1 MDKAEKTDELFSL
14 VGRSTDPGAN
24 FSIRMTAKHLPAN
37 QLTPDP
43 VGSALI
49 FSNQLEIVHYATLH
63 FELLVVSAYFSEEL
77 VAVLPEQ
84 LKANLRSVVSKIK
97 ADAITDAKK
106 QYEWTFVGGNC
117 KEVQKLKTLLDES
130 LANVARLEAEKN
142 RCMIK
147 QWQKYDSCQKLE
159 EKLAAVTERFE
170 QERVQANNLEKA
182 NAELIELIDDK
193 EMKIEDLE
201 SSFDEV
207 AALAKSCDEQFGINV
222 GLRKMND
229 DSSLKIQ
236 ILENKEKLM
245 EDQIAEMMVR
255 NEKPIVELRKTFH
268 DHLTAS
274 AKKEYELREMLASTE
289 NMVAHLKAVCMRYE
303 EERKILQEG
312 KDDIA
317 IQLSR
322 ERAQAESLKNAMT
335 ELEEKFQQTNESLAK
350 YETVAGSLSDEV
362 EHLTFQYS
370 QKVEEKNLQIKT
382 LQQEHEKQNQLNE
395 NEIQALKAQLNGMR
409 QKAKMRDSR
418 SGQMCGVGL
427 AQQKSNLLDGL
438 GNGVE
443 SYENEKL
450 NDLLYTLAQ
459 EQKTMVSTWKQWKDE
474 AKKLRSDMETIS
486 KEKNCLIEENRQ
498 LVDNSQLYI
507 QKLNDMVRKLDEN
520 GLLTEQLNDEM
531 KLLLEKARREVDKMR
546 ENQHRLRR
554 LRSEDEFSDSEER
567 LSGIGELFEREM
579 EDRIDE
585 VNIANSALSSSS
597 SSSQLLQV
605 ANSAAFT
612 NVPDNSTNMRS
623 GIVVDED
630 SSPVVMLTNETKGK
644 SESDKESFGLLLNRL
659 REENFALLARNSE
672 LETLLKH
679 EEERFQLLNINLEAE
694 KAAFA
699 NKQQDCQKM
708 IITLAEQN
716 KLIEEMKWKLIC
728 VGNASTLEADLRDT
742 HKWMSEM
749 MSSVKQALGKF
760 EMANIADNLGNL
772 QKKMEAELQKV
783 VDKAVLPVKEEN
795 RTLIEARMKMVQF
808 LDKMTKLHSSVRENF
823 EKDNASVEA
832 RLHACLEE
840 KDKLQQD
847 VERCTKEK
855 EALNCRT
862 IRAEEELEVLRM
874 RFDVFGGEV
883 DSRWF
888 EAVFRNKH
896 LANANGP
903 TSRGND
909 HQEVLLSVD
918 ELQRYKTLCE
928 QLHQTII
935 QPSVTDSQRQCE
947 RSVDE
952 ELNRWRSEVDD
963 LNEKLRSMKS
973 KIENLVGSVQERD
986 VRICELQLR
995 LDACLSEKDNCMK
1008 QLEKWQAEAAALSVE
1023 NGQWKQELDNLKL
1036 CMENVSS
1043 ECLASVKTDT
1053 ETLFEKIRESLPIG
1067 EDEQRQE
1074 EKKHNKQKGK
1084 WKQPQQQQ
1092 QVVELEREEEY
1103 VVESDVENDNRDSRN
1118 DYDDDDDEMTG
1129 DIMNIDVDDD
1139 LNGGNNENDDDD
1151 DLDADID
1158 DDEDGDEDDD
1168 DEFDD
1173 EDDELDDMVRYLD
1186 DNGRKWYEQQIYMKE
1201 LHVRLA
1207 NTERALQEASQT
1219 LLAVQNGTDVLAEVE
1234 RAEVE
1239 TPELLQNLRWERQ
1252 KLEEKLAVAEEE
1264 ALRYRTKAQ
1273 LFEDSLRNVTEAL
1286 EEREQQNAL
1295 VDALRQERSEL
1306 MFRLNVL
1313 KEYEEENALLKD
1325 ELQNLQLVVAQGPD
1339 AFRSVS
1345 VDFQERLANY
1355 KRRCIANEK
1364 RLSSVEQQLAELK
1377 SRASTLL
1384 AVLDQS
1390 SPVDRRRS
1398 VDSPTQPGEDS
1409 IQNGRGSTLATPTR
1423 QPSPPAHHLNLG
1435 ESETGSAS
1443 VSSTN
1448 NNAPAT
1454 VTASSLQDVIVGSS
1468 DVRVSSSRGSLQS
1481 AETLAG
1487 LAKKKLTTGR
1497 RRHAAAME
1505 MAPTAKRVCCRESLV
1520 QDPQVVGSSS
1530 VDQHHRHS
1538 TDELVLTTFAEGE
1551 PESTELN
1558 VSYLE
1563 ETPEGDDDEALSLVW
1578 PEDVDAAFVIVDD
1591 YEPTTVDAN
1600 GRGDQPQPSGQ
1611 AVECGDE
1618 TEPVL
1623 GFDTVEEGSSS
1634 LCWSSVSAS
1643 AASTSF
1649 ALPGYNIQ
1657 SSSAAV
1663 GSGERT
1669 QLNLGRRSVWL
1680 QSCCAK
1686 HDFRM
1691 RDVLLPKFCILSPL
1705 MLKRAEEVA
1714 SKLLEIFLTF
1724 GAPSILQS
1732 DNVVMAECEGLY
1744 TVGCREGK
1752 LASKFTAA
1760 DLQVISENLLSIDE
1774 APDAEIPL
1782 RTAVTKATGGQGYV
1796 KHVPI
1801 RLLILSMQLQQ
1812 KKSTVQ
1818 FSLSPRQCPRR
1829 HLLFIGFIE
1838 QVLNIL
1844 NLAVVPLGKEH
1855 QIGIF
1860 QLIWHFWDHA
1870 DEQLTS
1876 RYFSLFRSLLKIHGR
1891 NCFLNFSNE
1900 DPVTSAQPVD
1910 PVDSCPQK
1918 DCLFLKMIF
1927 DMFLSAVGTV
1937 PYVYKYLTS
1946 LLRFSGIGMDRERLD
1961 LLWNKIM
1968 DDMSKN
1974 NTYAVHFYVALAEA
1988 DVRVSKNWCHFWI
2001 GKLLH
2006 HVNKNYDD
2014 AASWHRIFT
2023 KVLPKL
2029 FKLRDYPN
2037 CCEAVK
2043 HQIANHFA
2051 IEHLADHC
2059 AILNL
2064 CLVKHEL
2071 SFRLSGMYSE
2081 YFPYHLLNRTLLC
2094 GNTMIVGEAFGILI
2108 DNIEFGSVWIHLLP
2122 TAMESAGFFALYASK
2137 SDRQSMLARLK
2148 NLLIRIRSMVNEVHR
2163 EDSEE
2168 EHCRDLEI
2176 LSNTVKDL
2184 FDLSIYV
2191 LTHCIQYSSRH
2202 FALEMLKIL
2211 VDLSFFQ
2218 LPPAAGDDDS
2228 VWKRFQL
2235 EWDGEPSVVLFDCLV
2250 DRFEENRNL
2259 ALELFRIVPYEIRV
2273 QFKLRDNVQWMDFL
2287 SSNKIL
2293 HGDVAMTLLEFS
2305 FFQNSVS
2312 ALEDKDRIY
2321 EQFLILA
2328 QRLVVFSANMCEF
2341 SNLMNNSNN
2350 YSIFGIF
2357 GCFNVMFKKFHLRDL
2372 TQFNGGSR
2380 TILVEV
2386 CKVGVHIAQL
2396 LLPVVSN
2403 KNRLGEDFNA
2413 LSSSSCNDSMQEER
2427 VSVWRYF
2434 KQLSE
2439 FLALISEMLLDG
2451 GDFSPEVEDD
2461 SSLIRII
2468 CFYFRT
2474 LVFSCLHCGVLETSS
2489 DPFRRFCHA
2498 LRRSECYSTYPL
2510 HWIDEIMVEFQ
2521 NDQLSSNISRK
2532 SAGLPYLISGCLS
2545 SLASDSVEE
2554 GITVLDFVMNLLHEK
2569 CIDSDSLT
2577 TTKIHCCNVMR
2588 LLIREAQ
2595 FREACRSHLRIGM
2608 ITAFYAMRDQ
2618 DWSVRNSANYL
2629 FSVLLTRI
2637 FGPPK
2642 QRSLTTSDNY
2652 DSDATVTSKQSDFHF
2667 FSTFYGLDDIMLEL
2681 LEQCL
2686 LGSWNQSSI
2695 SSAFSVLTVLTH
2707 LYPFRSHYYRSDSSN
2722 SSSCSCDARLNYL
2735 LKFWSPVFRILLT
2748 CPVMHLR
2755 QLAASALVSTLP
2767 HDNLLALIETSR
2779 QFITSIRTS
2788 SQNAINGFLQL
2799 VYVAYNKYSND
2810 ETLSKVIS
2818 CTFRENK
2825 EFLDLDLV
2833 RKNCYENISILL
2845 TLLCDGSM
2853 PIESSLRNIFFGL
2866 RDLVA
2871 QSPKGCSLRRT
2882 FVRWAVTERSNM
2894 EIAWPIITEDENFRI
2909 ELWTVVEKCPD
2920 LEVIFDLKMMNMM
2933 INDLM
2938 NTTSEALIHKTV
2950 SVLYKRYVSLHEV
2963 KHVTKELFWI
2973 SFSRRYDAMR
2983 SLRSRSCLFLF
2994 ACIYLPCTTQSRWA
3008 NNIMGKLIEHLLKE
3022 CCEGDEVVVDE
3033 FLFDALTFL
3042 PALHLKSIGEVSAAE
3057 YIIDLIGKLDKPLLQ
3072 RLVRTILS
3080 SFCRIIRDRV
3090 ESDIAMHSSFYKDDL
3105 NKLFEPVWALNS
3117 VMRSCNTDQN
3127 SILSPPSEDEREP
3140 SAVGYEYANIL
3151 KACSQLMESRGRRLA
3166 LNDQFIS
3173 IIMKSLK
3180 RVSLPQEVLD
3190 TELTM
3195 LMMTI

>member
-1 MDKAEKTDELFSL
+1 MEGE
-14 VGRSTDPGAN
+14 
-24 FSIRMTAKHLPAN
+24 
-37 QLTPDP
+37 
-43 VGSALI
+43 
-49 FSNQLEIVHYATLH
+49 
-63 FELLVVSAYFSEEL
+63 VSAYFSEEL

-106 QYEWTFVGGNC
+106 QYGLKFSNSQLLLLFFIAISTEWAFVGGNC

-147 QWQKYDSCQKLE
+147 QWQKFDSCQKLE

-193 EMKIEDLE
+193 EMKIEELE
-201 SSFDEV
+201 NEV

-236 ILENKEKLM
+236 ILENKEKLV

-289 NMVAHLKAVCMRYE
+289 NMVAHLKALCMRYE

-370 QKVEEKNLQIKT
+370 QKVEETNSQIKT

-395 NEIQALKAQLNGMR
+395 NEIQALKAELNGMR

-427 AQQKSNLLDGL
+427 VQQKSKLLDGL

-459 EQKTMVSTWKQWKDE
+459 EQTTMVSTWKQWKDE

-498 LVDNSQLYI
+498 LVENNQLYI

-554 LRSEDEFSDSEER
+554 LHNEDEFSDSEER

-585 VNIANSALSSSS
+585 VKIANSAPSASSS

-630 SSPVVMLTNETKGK
+630 SSPVVMLTNETKGQ
-644 SESDKESFGLLLNRL
+644 SESGKESFGLLLNRL

-716 KLIEEMKWKLIC
+716 KLIEEMKWKLNC
-728 VGNASTLEADLRDT
+728 VGNTSALEADLRDT

-760 EMANIADNLGNL
+760 EMTNIADNLGNL
-772 QKKMEAELQKV
+772 QKKMEVELQKV

-808 LDKMTKLHSSVRENF
+808 LDKMTKLHSSVRESF
-823 EKDNASVEA
+823 EKDCASVEA
-832 RLHACLEE
+832 RLHACLAE

-855 EALNCRT
+855 ETLNCRT

-874 RFDVFGGEV
+874 RFDVFGGGV

-947 RSVDE
+947 RSIDE

-1008 QLEKWQAEAAALSVE
+1008 QLEKWQAEATALSVE

-1067 EDEQRQE
+1067 EEEQRQE

-1084 WKQPQQQQ
+1084 WKQQRQ
-1092 QVVELEREEEY
+1092 QVVELEREEEEY
-1103 VVESDVENDNRDSRN
+1103 VVDSDVENDNRDSRN

-1129 DIMNIDVDDD
+1129 DIMNIDVNDD
-1139 LNGGNNENDDDD
+1139 LNGDNNENDDDDDD

-1158 DDEDGDEDDD
+1158 VDEDGDEDDD
-1168 DEFDD
+1168 DDDDGFDD
-1173 EDDELDDMVRYLD
+1173 EDDELDDMVRYMD

-1286 EEREQQNAL
+1286 EEREQQSAL

-1325 ELQNLQLVVAQGPD
+1325 ELHNLQLVVAQGPD

-1390 SPVDRRRS
+1390 SPVDQRRS

-1454 VTASSLQDVIVGSS
+1454 PTASSLQDVIVGSS

-1530 VDQHHRHS
+1530 VDQQHHRHS
-1538 TDELVLTTFAEGE
+1538 TGELVLTTFAEGE

-1563 ETPEGDDDEALSLVW
+1563 ETAEGDDDEALSLVW
-1578 PEDVDAAFVIVDD
+1578 PEDVDAAFDD

-1618 TEPVL
+1618 TEPML

-1657 SSSAAV
+1657 SSSAAM
-1663 GSGERT
+1663 GSGERSSSR
-1669 QLNLGRRSVWL
+1669 NRRNWAL
-1680 QSCCAK
+1680 EAAK
-1686 HDFRM
+1686 R
-1691 RDVLLPKFCILSPL
+1691 
-1705 MLKRAEEVA
+1705 LKKR
-1714 SKLLEIFLTF
+1714 
-1724 GAPSILQS
+1724 SI
-1732 DNVVMAECEGLY
+1732 
-1744 TVGCREGK
+1744 
-1752 LASKFTAA
+1752 
-1760 DLQVISENLLSIDE
+1760 
-1774 APDAEIPL
+1774 
-1782 RTAVTKATGGQGYV
+1782 
-1796 KHVPI
+1796 
-1801 RLLILSMQLQQ
+1801 
-1812 KKSTVQ
+1812 
-1818 FSLSPRQCPRR
+1818 
-1829 HLLFIGFIE
+1829 
-1838 QVLNIL
+1838 
-1844 NLAVVPLGKEH
+1844 
-1855 QIGIF
+1855 
-1860 QLIWHFWDHA
+1860 
-1870 DEQLTS
+1870 
-1876 RYFSLFRSLLKIHGR
+1876 
-1891 NCFLNFSNE
+1891 
-1900 DPVTSAQPVD
+1900 
-1910 PVDSCPQK
+1910 
-1918 DCLFLKMIF
+1918 MIF
-1927 DMFLSAVGTV
+1927 
-1937 PYVYKYLTS
+1937 
-1946 LLRFSGIGMDRERLD
+1946 
-1961 LLWNKIM
+1961 
-1968 DDMSKN
+1968 
-1974 NTYAVHFYVALAEA
+1974 
-1988 DVRVSKNWCHFWI
+1988 
-2001 GKLLH
+2001 
-2006 HVNKNYDD
+2006 
-2014 AASWHRIFT
+2014 
-2023 KVLPKL
+2023 
-2029 FKLRDYPN
+2029 
-2037 CCEAVK
+2037 
-2043 HQIANHFA
+2043 
-2051 IEHLADHC
+2051 
-2059 AILNL
+2059 
-2064 CLVKHEL
+2064 
-2071 SFRLSGMYSE
+2071 
-2081 YFPYHLLNRTLLC
+2081 
-2094 GNTMIVGEAFGILI
+2094 
-2108 DNIEFGSVWIHLLP
+2108 
-2122 TAMESAGFFALYASK
+2122 
-2137 SDRQSMLARLK
+2137 
-2148 NLLIRIRSMVNEVHR
+2148 
-2163 EDSEE
+2163 
-2168 EHCRDLEI
+2168 
-2176 LSNTVKDL
+2176 
-2184 FDLSIYV
+2184 
-2191 LTHCIQYSSRH
+2191 
-2202 FALEMLKIL
+2202 
-2211 VDLSFFQ
+2211 
-2218 LPPAAGDDDS
+2218 
-2228 VWKRFQL
+2228 
-2235 EWDGEPSVVLFDCLV
+2235 
-2250 DRFEENRNL
+2250 
-2259 ALELFRIVPYEIRV
+2259 
-2273 QFKLRDNVQWMDFL
+2273 
-2287 SSNKIL
+2287 
-2293 HGDVAMTLLEFS
+2293 
-2305 FFQNSVS
+2305 
-2312 ALEDKDRIY
+2312 
-2321 EQFLILA
+2321 
-2328 QRLVVFSANMCEF
+2328 
-2341 SNLMNNSNN
+2341 
-2350 YSIFGIF
+2350 
-2357 GCFNVMFKKFHLRDL
+2357 
-2372 TQFNGGSR
+2372 
-2380 TILVEV
+2380 
-2386 CKVGVHIAQL
+2386 
-2396 LLPVVSN
+2396 
-2403 KNRLGEDFNA
+2403 
-2413 LSSSSCNDSMQEER
+2413 
-2427 VSVWRYF
+2427 
-2434 KQLSE
+2434 
-2439 FLALISEMLLDG
+2439 
-2451 GDFSPEVEDD
+2451 
-2461 SSLIRII
+2461 
-2468 CFYFRT
+2468 
-2474 LVFSCLHCGVLETSS
+2474 
-2489 DPFRRFCHA
+2489 
-2498 LRRSECYSTYPL
+2498 
-2510 HWIDEIMVEFQ
+2510 
-2521 NDQLSSNISRK
+2521 
-2532 SAGLPYLISGCLS
+2532 
-2545 SLASDSVEE
+2545 
-2554 GITVLDFVMNLLHEK
+2554 
-2569 CIDSDSLT
+2569 
-2577 TTKIHCCNVMR
+2577 MR
-2588 LLIREAQ
+2588 
-2595 FREACRSHLRIGM
+2595 
-2608 ITAFYAMRDQ
+2608 
-2618 DWSVRNSANYL
+2618 
-2629 FSVLLTRI
+2629 
-2637 FGPPK
+2637 
-2642 QRSLTTSDNY
+2642 
-2652 DSDATVTSKQSDFHF
+2652 
-2667 FSTFYGLDDIMLEL
+2667 
-2681 LEQCL
+2681 
-2686 LGSWNQSSI
+2686 
-2695 SSAFSVLTVLTH
+2695 
-2707 LYPFRSHYYRSDSSN
+2707 
-2722 SSSCSCDARLNYL
+2722 
-2735 LKFWSPVFRILLT
+2735 
-2748 CPVMHLR
+2748 
-2755 QLAASALVSTLP
+2755 
-2767 HDNLLALIETSR
+2767 
-2779 QFITSIRTS
+2779 
-2788 SQNAINGFLQL
+2788 
-2799 VYVAYNKYSND
+2799 
-2810 ETLSKVIS
+2810 
-2818 CTFRENK
+2818 
-2825 EFLDLDLV
+2825 
-2833 RKNCYENISILL
+2833 
-2845 TLLCDGSM
+2845 
-2853 PIESSLRNIFFGL
+2853 
-2866 RDLVA
+2866 
-2871 QSPKGCSLRRT
+2871 
-2882 FVRWAVTERSNM
+2882 
-2894 EIAWPIITEDENFRI
+2894 
-2909 ELWTVVEKCPD
+2909 
-2920 LEVIFDLKMMNMM
+2920 
-2933 INDLM
+2933 
-2938 NTTSEALIHKTV
+2938 
-2950 SVLYKRYVSLHEV
+2950 
-2963 KHVTKELFWI
+2963 
-2973 SFSRRYDAMR
+2973 
-2983 SLRSRSCLFLF
+2983 
-2994 ACIYLPCTTQSRWA
+2994 
-3008 NNIMGKLIEHLLKE
+3008 
-3022 CCEGDEVVVDE
+3022 
-3033 FLFDALTFL
+3033 
-3042 PALHLKSIGEVSAAE
+3042 
-3057 YIIDLIGKLDKPLLQ
+3057 
-3072 RLVRTILS
+3072 
-3080 SFCRIIRDRV
+3080 
-3090 ESDIAMHSSFYKDDL
+3090 
-3105 NKLFEPVWALNS
+3105 
-3117 VMRSCNTDQN
+3117 
-3127 SILSPPSEDEREP
+3127 
-3140 SAVGYEYANIL
+3140 
-3151 KACSQLMESRGRRLA
+3151 
-3166 LNDQFIS
+3166 
-3173 IIMKSLK
+3173 
-3180 RVSLPQEVLD
+3180 
-3190 TELTM
+3190 
-3195 LMMTI
+3195 

>member
-1 MDKAEKTDELFSL
+1 MEGE
-14 VGRSTDPGAN
+14 
-24 FSIRMTAKHLPAN
+24 
-37 QLTPDP
+37 
-43 VGSALI
+43 
-49 FSNQLEIVHYATLH
+49 
-63 FELLVVSAYFSEEL
+63 VSAYFSEEL

-84 LKANLRSVVSKIK
+84 LKANLRSVVLKIK

-142 RCMIK
+142 RLIK

-201 SSFDEV
+201 NEV
-207 AALAKSCDEQFGINV
+207 AALAKSCDEQCGINV

-322 ERAQAESLKNAMT
+322 VCFDILF
-335 ELEEKFQQTNESLAK
+335 KFCTMFPL
-350 YETVAGSLSDEV
+350 TGGSLSDEV

-370 QKVEEKNLQIKT
+370 QKVEEKNSQIKT

-409 QKAKMRDSR
+409 QKAKMRDCR
-418 SGQMCGVGL
+418 SGQMCSVGL

-459 EQKTMVSTWKQWKDE
+459 EQKTMVSTWKQWKNE

-486 KEKNCLIEENRQ
+486 KEKNRLIEENRQ
-498 LVDNSQLYI
+498 LVDNNQLYI

-531 KLLLEKARREVDKMR
+531 KLLLEKARREVDKTR
-546 ENQHRLRR
+546 EKQHRLRR
-554 LRSEDEFSDSEER
+554 LRSEDEFSDSEEH

-585 VNIANSALSSSS
+585 VNIANSAPSSSS
-597 SSSQLLQV
+597 SSFPQLLQV

-716 KLIEEMKWKLIC
+716 KLIEEMKWKLNC
-728 VGNASTLEADLRDT
+728 VGNVSTLEADLRDT

-760 EMANIADNLGNL
+760 EMAKIADNLGNL

-823 EKDNASVEA
+823 EKDIASVEA

-896 LANANGP
+896 FANANGP

-935 QPSVTDSQRQCE
+935 QPSVADSQRQCE

-1036 CMENVSS
+1036 CVENVSS

-1092 QVVELEREEEY
+1092 QQQVVELEREEEY
-1103 VVESDVENDNRDSRN
+1103 VVDSDVENDNRHSRN

-1158 DDEDGDEDDD
+1158 DDEDRDEDDD

-1390 SPVDRRRS
+1390 NPVDQRRS
-1398 VDSPTQPGEDS
+1398 VVSPTQPGEDS
-1409 IQNGRGSTLATPTR
+1409 IQNGRGSALATPTR

-1530 VDQHHRHS
+1530 VDQQHHRHS

-1578 PEDVDAAFVIVDD
+1578 PEDVDAAFDD

-1663 GSGERT
+1663 GSGERKGNSFSIAEIRA

-1691 RDVLLPKFCILSPL
+1691 RDVLLPKRARKLPKSPVVKPLVSTNLMSRAQVDLINFQTISDGDFKYIMTYLNHFAKFCILSPL
-1705 MLKRAEEVA
+1705 KSKRAEEVA

-1732 DNVVMAECEGLY
+1732 DNGREFSYVIIAELKTCWPELKLVTGRPRHPQSQGAVERLNGVVQD
-1744 TVGCREGK
+1744 K
-1752 LASKFTAA
+1752 LAIWMRENGCKRWSMGLKFV
-1760 DLQVISENLLSIDE
+1760 QWQINVSIHE
-1774 APDAEIPL
+1774 TTGQSPFK
-1782 RTAVTKATGGQGYV
+1782 VTFGEE
-1796 KHVPI
+1796 
-1801 RLLILSMQLQQ
+1801 
-1812 KKSTVQ
+1812 
-1818 FSLSPRQCPRR
+1818 PR
-1829 HLLFIGFIE
+1829 IGLE
-1838 QVLNIL
+1838 
-1844 NLAVVPLGKEH
+1844 
-1855 QIGIF
+1855 
-1860 QLIWHFWDHA
+1860 
-1870 DEQLTS
+1870 S
-1876 RYFSLFRSLLKIHGR
+1876 Y
-1891 NCFLNFSNE
+1891 
-1900 DPVTSAQPVD
+1900 
-1910 PVDSCPQK
+1910 
-1918 DCLFLKMIF
+1918 
-1927 DMFLSAVGTV
+1927 
-1937 PYVYKYLTS
+1937 
-1946 LLRFSGIGMDRERLD
+1946 
-1961 LLWNKIM
+1961 
-1968 DDMSKN
+1968 
-1974 NTYAVHFYVALAEA
+1974 
-1988 DVRVSKNWCHFWI
+1988 
-2001 GKLLH
+2001 
-2006 HVNKNYDD
+2006 
-2014 AASWHRIFT
+2014 
-2023 KVLPKL
+2023 VLPKS
-2029 FKLRDYPN
+2029 
-2037 CCEAVK
+2037 
-2043 HQIANHFA
+2043 
-2051 IEHLADHC
+2051 
-2059 AILNL
+2059 
-2064 CLVKHEL
+2064 LVDVAK
-2071 SFRLSGMYSE
+2071 
-2081 YFPYHLLNRTLLC
+2081 T
-2094 GNTMIVGEAFGILI
+2094 
-2108 DNIEFGSVWIHLLP
+2108 
-2122 TAMESAGFFALYASK
+2122 
-2137 SDRQSMLARLK
+2137 
-2148 NLLIRIRSMVNEVHR
+2148 
-2163 EDSEE
+2163 EE
-2168 EHCRDLEI
+2168 EI
-2176 LSNTVKDL
+2176 
-2184 FDLSIYV
+2184 
-2191 LTHCIQYSSRH
+2191 
-2202 FALEMLKIL
+2202 
-2211 VDLSFFQ
+2211 
-2218 LPPAAGDDDS
+2218 
-2228 VWKRFQL
+2228 
-2235 EWDGEPSVVLFDCLV
+2235 
-2250 DRFEENRNL
+2250 
-2259 ALELFRIVPYEIRV
+2259 
-2273 QFKLRDNVQWMDFL
+2273 
-2287 SSNKIL
+2287 
-2293 HGDVAMTLLEFS
+2293 
-2305 FFQNSVS
+2305 
-2312 ALEDKDRIY
+2312 
-2321 EQFLILA
+2321 
-2328 QRLVVFSANMCEF
+2328 
-2341 SNLMNNSNN
+2341 
-2350 YSIFGIF
+2350 
-2357 GCFNVMFKKFHLRDL
+2357 
-2372 TQFNGGSR
+2372 
-2380 TILVEV
+2380 
-2386 CKVGVHIAQL
+2386 
-2396 LLPVVSN
+2396 
-2403 KNRLGEDFNA
+2403 
-2413 LSSSSCNDSMQEER
+2413 
-2427 VSVWRYF
+2427 
-2434 KQLSE
+2434 
-2439 FLALISEMLLDG
+2439 
-2451 GDFSPEVEDD
+2451 
-2461 SSLIRII
+2461 
-2468 CFYFRT
+2468 
-2474 LVFSCLHCGVLETSS
+2474 
-2489 DPFRRFCHA
+2489 
-2498 LRRSECYSTYPL
+2498 
-2510 HWIDEIMVEFQ
+2510 
-2521 NDQLSSNISRK
+2521 
-2532 SAGLPYLISGCLS
+2532 
-2545 SLASDSVEE
+2545 
-2554 GITVLDFVMNLLHEK
+2554 
-2569 CIDSDSLT
+2569 
-2577 TTKIHCCNVMR
+2577 
-2588 LLIREAQ
+2588 
-2595 FREACRSHLRIGM
+2595 
-2608 ITAFYAMRDQ
+2608 
-2618 DWSVRNSANYL
+2618 
-2629 FSVLLTRI
+2629 
-2637 FGPPK
+2637 
-2642 QRSLTTSDNY
+2642 
-2652 DSDATVTSKQSDFHF
+2652 
-2667 FSTFYGLDDIMLEL
+2667 
-2681 LEQCL
+2681 
-2686 LGSWNQSSI
+2686 
-2695 SSAFSVLTVLTH
+2695 
-2707 LYPFRSHYYRSDSSN
+2707 
-2722 SSSCSCDARLNYL
+2722 
-2735 LKFWSPVFRILLT
+2735 
-2748 CPVMHLR
+2748 
-2755 QLAASALVSTLP
+2755 
-2767 HDNLLALIETSR
+2767 
-2779 QFITSIRTS
+2779 
-2788 SQNAINGFLQL
+2788 
-2799 VYVAYNKYSND
+2799 
-2810 ETLSKVIS
+2810 
-2818 CTFRENK
+2818 
-2825 EFLDLDLV
+2825 
-2833 RKNCYENISILL
+2833 
-2845 TLLCDGSM
+2845 
-2853 PIESSLRNIFFGL
+2853 
-2866 RDLVA
+2866 
-2871 QSPKGCSLRRT
+2871 
-2882 FVRWAVTERSNM
+2882 
-2894 EIAWPIITEDENFRI
+2894 
-2909 ELWTVVEKCPD
+2909 
-2920 LEVIFDLKMMNMM
+2920 
-2933 INDLM
+2933 
-2938 NTTSEALIHKTV
+2938 
-2950 SVLYKRYVSLHEV
+2950 
-2963 KHVTKELFWI
+2963 
-2973 SFSRRYDAMR
+2973 
-2983 SLRSRSCLFLF
+2983 
-2994 ACIYLPCTTQSRWA
+2994 
-3008 NNIMGKLIEHLLKE
+3008 
-3022 CCEGDEVVVDE
+3022 
-3033 FLFDALTFL
+3033 
-3042 PALHLKSIGEVSAAE
+3042 
-3057 YIIDLIGKLDKPLLQ
+3057 
-3072 RLVRTILS
+3072 
-3080 SFCRIIRDRV
+3080 
-3090 ESDIAMHSSFYKDDL
+3090 
-3105 NKLFEPVWALNS
+3105 
-3117 VMRSCNTDQN
+3117 
-3127 SILSPPSEDEREP
+3127 
-3140 SAVGYEYANIL
+3140 
-3151 KACSQLMESRGRRLA
+3151 
-3166 LNDQFIS
+3166 
-3173 IIMKSLK
+3173 
-3180 RVSLPQEVLD
+3180 
-3190 TELTM
+3190 
-3195 LMMTI
+3195 

>member
-1 MDKAEKTDELFSL
+1 LNHEAFNVPMEQTTVIIA
-14 VGRSTDPGAN
+14 
-24 FSIRMTAKHLPAN
+24 
-37 QLTPDP
+37 
-43 VGSALI
+43 GSAQRKKVLNVEA
-49 FSNQLEIVHYATLH
+49 FSMEG
-63 FELLVVSAYFSEEL
+63 EVSAYFSEEL

-117 KEVQKLKTLLDES
+117 KEVQKLKTLLDE
-130 LANVARLEAEKN
+130 
-142 RCMIK
+142 MIK

-201 SSFDEV
+201 NEV

-236 ILENKEKLM
+236 ILE
-245 EDQIAEMMVR
+245 
-255 NEKPIVELRKTFH
+255 
-268 DHLTAS
+268 

-322 ERAQAESLKNAMT
+322 VCFDILF
-335 ELEEKFQQTNESLAK
+335 KFCTMFPL
-350 YETVAGSLSDEV
+350 TVE
-362 EHLTFQYS
+362 
-370 QKVEEKNLQIKT
+370 VEEKNSQIKT

-409 QKAKMRDSR
+409 QKAKIRDSR
-418 SGQMCGVGL
+418 GGQMCGVGL

-498 LVDNSQLYI
+498 LVDNNQLYI

-585 VNIANSALSSSS
+585 VNIANSAFSSSS

-716 KLIEEMKWKLIC
+716 KLIEEMKWKLNC

-1530 VDQHHRHS
+1530 VDQQHHRHS

-1578 PEDVDAAFVIVDD
+1578 PEDVDAAFDD
-1591 YEPTTVDAN
+1591 YEPTAVDAN

-1663 GSGERT
+1663 GSGERIGIVSKFQLNANKQHLLLLLLCAHRT
-1669 QLNLGRRSVWL
+1669 QGNSFSIAEIRAQLNLGRRSVWL

-1691 RDVLLPKFCILSPL
+1691 RDVLLPVLMEITNNPL
-1705 MLKRAEEVA
+1705 MLKQAEEVA
-1714 SKLLEIFLTF
+1714 SKLLKIFLTF

-1732 DNVVMAECEGLY
+1732 DNGQEFSCVIIAELKTCWP
-1744 TVGCREGK
+1744 
-1752 LASKFTAA
+1752 
-1760 DLQVISENLLSIDE
+1760 DE
-1774 APDAEIPL
+1774 
-1782 RTAVTKATGGQGYV
+1782 K
-1796 KHVPI
+1796 
-1801 RLLILSMQLQQ
+1801 
-1812 KKSTVQ
+1812 
-1818 FSLSPRQCPRR
+1818 CPRR

-1988 DVRVSKNWCHFWI
+1988 DVRMSKNWCHFWI

-2184 FDLSIYV
+2184 FDLSIYI

-2259 ALELFRIVPYEIRV
+2259 TLELFRTVPYEIRV

-2372 TQFNGGSR
+2372 THFNGGSR

-2403 KNRLGEDFNA
+2403 KSRLGEDFNA

-2871 QSPKGCSLRRT
+2871 QSPTGCSLRRT

-3033 FLFDALTFL
+3033 FLFDALTVFFQRRDQMKLKCAKPWLILLYILLLSTDSDSRHRAAELCHILQDEGRACSEFL

-3190 TELTM
+3190 TELTSI
-3195 LMMTI
+3195 LHAHDDDLRIQFIDCCIHFN

>member
-1 MDKAEKTDELFSL
+1 MEGE
-14 VGRSTDPGAN
+14 
-24 FSIRMTAKHLPAN
+24 
-37 QLTPDP
+37 
-43 VGSALI
+43 
-49 FSNQLEIVHYATLH
+49 
-63 FELLVVSAYFSEEL
+63 VSAYFSEEL

-106 QYEWTFVGGNC
+106 QHEWTFVGGNC

-201 SSFDEV
+201 NEV

-370 QKVEEKNLQIKT
+370 QKVEEKNSQIKT

-498 LVDNSQLYI
+498 LVENNLLYI

-579 EDRIDE
+579 EDGIDE
-585 VNIANSALSSSS
+585 VNIANSAPSFS

-716 KLIEEMKWKLIC
+716 KLIEEMKWKLNC
-728 VGNASTLEADLRDT
+728 VGNASALEADLRDT

-847 VERCTKEK
+847 VERCRKEK

-973 KIENLVGSVQERD
+973 KIENLVESVQERD

-1008 QLEKWQAEAAALSVE
+1008 QLEKWQTEAAALSVE

-1053 ETLFEKIRESLPIG
+1053 ETLFVKIRESLPIG

-1103 VVESDVENDNRDSRN
+1103 VVDSDVENDNRDSRN

-1168 DEFDD
+1168 DDEDEF
-1173 EDDELDDMVRYLD
+1173 DDELDDMVRYLD

-1390 SPVDRRRS
+1390 SPVDQRRS

-1409 IQNGRGSTLATPTR
+1409 IQNGRGSTLPTPTR

-1454 VTASSLQDVIVGSS
+1454 ATASSLQDVIVGSS

-1530 VDQHHRHS
+1530 VDQQHHRHS
-1538 TDELVLTTFAEGE
+1538 TGELVLTTFAEGE

-1563 ETPEGDDDEALSLVW
+1563 ETPEGDDDDEALSLVW
-1578 PEDVDAAFVIVDD
+1578 PEDVDAAFDD

-1623 GFDTVEEGSSS
+1623 GFDTVEESSSS

-1663 GSGERT
+1663 GSGERSVFCLRVKMVIHCPEGNSFSIAEIRA

-1680 QSCCAK
+1680 QSCCAN

-1691 RDVLLPKFCILSPL
+1691 RDVLLPFCILSPL
-1705 MLKRAEEVA
+1705 KSKRAEEVA

-1732 DNVVMAECEGLY
+1732 DNG
-1744 TVGCREGK
+1744 REFLHCICITEK
-1752 LASKFTAA
+1752 
-1760 DLQVISENLLSIDE
+1760 
-1774 APDAEIPL
+1774 
-1782 RTAVTKATGGQGYV
+1782 
-1796 KHVPI
+1796 
-1801 RLLILSMQLQQ
+1801 
-1812 KKSTVQ
+1812 
-1818 FSLSPRQCPRR
+1818 CPRR

-1838 QVLNIL
+1838 QLLNIL

-1900 DPVTSAQPVD
+1900 DPVTSAQLVD
-1910 PVDSCPQK
+1910 PMDSCPQK

-1946 LLRFSGIGMDRERLD
+1946 LLRFSGIGMDRKRLD

-2029 FKLRDYPN
+2029 FKLRDYSN

-2051 IEHLADHC
+2051 VEHLADHC

-2148 NLLIRIRSMVNEVHR
+2148 NLLIRIRSMVNEVRR

-2259 ALELFRIVPYEIRV
+2259 ALELFRTVPYEIRV

-2328 QRLVVFSANMCEF
+2328 RS
-2341 SNLMNNSNN
+2341 
-2350 YSIFGIF
+2350 
-2357 GCFNVMFKKFHLRDL
+2357 DL

-2386 CKVGVHIAQL
+2386 CKGGVHIAQL

-2403 KNRLGEDFNA
+2403 KSRLGEDFNA

-2439 FLALISEMLLDG
+2439 FLALISEMLLED

-2510 HWIDEIMVEFQ
+2510 HWIDEIMAEFQ

-2818 CTFRENK
+2818 CAFRENK

-2871 QSPKGCSLRRT
+2871 QSPTGCSLRRT
-2882 FVRWAVTERSNM
+2882 FVRWAVTERNNM

-2920 LEVIFDLKMMNMM
+2920 LEVIFDLKKMNMM

-2950 SVLYKRYVSLHEV
+2950 SVLYKRYVLLHEV
-2963 KHVTKELFWI
+2963 KRVTKELFWI

-3033 FLFDALTFL
+3033 FLFDALTVFFQRRDQMKLKCAKPWLILLYILLLSTDSDSRHRAAELCHILQDEGRACSEFL

-3057 YIIDLIGKLDKPLLQ
+3057 YIIDLIEKLDKPLLQ

-3117 VMRSCNTDQN
+3117 VMRSYNTDVNCNEYPVLPLYHCVLFQQN
-3127 SILSPPSEDEREP
+3127 SILWPPSEDEREP

-3180 RVSLPQEVLD
+3180 RVSLPWEVLD
-3190 TELTM
+3190 TELTIQNTN
-3195 LMMTI
+3195 TIDTVALGKSRPKWQAQSVIHFCFLCFSYFFYFKYLHSGLLQKNHNKMEGTVYVVFYRKSILLHQY

>member
-1 MDKAEKTDELFSL
+1 MEGE
-14 VGRSTDPGAN
+14 
-24 FSIRMTAKHLPAN
+24 
-37 QLTPDP
+37 
-43 VGSALI
+43 
-49 FSNQLEIVHYATLH
+49 
-63 FELLVVSAYFSEEL
+63 VSAYFSEEL

-106 QYEWTFVGGNC
+106 QHEWTFVGGNC

-201 SSFDEV
+201 NEV

-370 QKVEEKNLQIKT
+370 QKVEEKNSQIKT

-498 LVDNSQLYI
+498 LVENNLLYI

-579 EDRIDE
+579 EDGIDE
-585 VNIANSALSSSS
+585 VNIANSAPSFS

-716 KLIEEMKWKLIC
+716 KLIEEMKWKLNC
-728 VGNASTLEADLRDT
+728 VGNASALEADLRDT

-847 VERCTKEK
+847 VERCRKEK

-973 KIENLVGSVQERD
+973 KIENLVESVQERD

-1008 QLEKWQAEAAALSVE
+1008 QLEKWQTEAAALSVE

-1053 ETLFEKIRESLPIG
+1053 ETLFVKIRESLPIG

-1103 VVESDVENDNRDSRN
+1103 VVDSDVENDNRDSRN

-1168 DEFDD
+1168 DDEDEF
-1173 EDDELDDMVRYLD
+1173 DDELDDMVRYLD

-1390 SPVDRRRS
+1390 SPVDQRRS

-1409 IQNGRGSTLATPTR
+1409 IQNGRGSTLPTPTR

-1454 VTASSLQDVIVGSS
+1454 ATASSLQDVIVGSS

-1530 VDQHHRHS
+1530 VDQQHHRHS
-1538 TDELVLTTFAEGE
+1538 TGELVLTTFAEGE

-1563 ETPEGDDDEALSLVW
+1563 ETPEGDDDDEALSLVW
-1578 PEDVDAAFVIVDD
+1578 PEDVDAAFDD

-1623 GFDTVEEGSSS
+1623 GFDTVEESSSS

-1663 GSGERT
+1663 GSGERSVFCLRVKMVIHCPEGNSFSIAEIRA

-1680 QSCCAK
+1680 QSCCAN

-1691 RDVLLPKFCILSPL
+1691 RDVLLPFCILSPL
-1705 MLKRAEEVA
+1705 KSKRAEEVA

-1732 DNVVMAECEGLY
+1732 DNG
-1744 TVGCREGK
+1744 REFLHCICITEK
-1752 LASKFTAA
+1752 
-1760 DLQVISENLLSIDE
+1760 
-1774 APDAEIPL
+1774 
-1782 RTAVTKATGGQGYV
+1782 
-1796 KHVPI
+1796 
-1801 RLLILSMQLQQ
+1801 
-1812 KKSTVQ
+1812 
-1818 FSLSPRQCPRR
+1818 CPRR

-1838 QVLNIL
+1838 QLLNIL

-1900 DPVTSAQPVD
+1900 DPVTSAQLVD
-1910 PVDSCPQK
+1910 PMDSCPQK

-1946 LLRFSGIGMDRERLD
+1946 LLRFSGIGMDRKRLD

-2029 FKLRDYPN
+2029 FKLRDYSN

-2051 IEHLADHC
+2051 VEHLADHC

-2148 NLLIRIRSMVNEVHR
+2148 NLLIRIRSMVNEVRR

-2259 ALELFRIVPYEIRV
+2259 ALELFRTVPYEIRV

-2328 QRLVVFSANMCEF
+2328 RRLIVFSANMCEF
-2341 SNLMNNSNN
+2341 SNLINNSNN

-2386 CKVGVHIAQL
+2386 CKGGVHIAQL

-2403 KNRLGEDFNA
+2403 KSRLGEDFNA

-2439 FLALISEMLLDG
+2439 FLALISEMLLED

-2510 HWIDEIMVEFQ
+2510 HWIDEIMAEFQ

-2818 CTFRENK
+2818 CAFRENK

-2871 QSPKGCSLRRT
+2871 QSPTGCSLRRT
-2882 FVRWAVTERSNM
+2882 FVRWAVTERNNM

-2920 LEVIFDLKMMNMM
+2920 LEVIFDLKKMNMM

-2950 SVLYKRYVSLHEV
+2950 SVLYKRYVLLHEV
-2963 KHVTKELFWI
+2963 KRVTKELFWI

-3033 FLFDALTFL
+3033 FLFDALTVPSPGSEFL

-3057 YIIDLIGKLDKPLLQ
+3057 YIIDLIEKLDKPLLQ

-3117 VMRSCNTDQN
+3117 VMRSYNTDQN
-3127 SILSPPSEDEREP
+3127 SILWPPSEDEREP

-3180 RVSLPQEVLD
+3180 RVSLPWEVLD
-3190 TELTM
+3190 TELTIQNTN
-3195 LMMTI
+3195 TIDTVALGKSRPKWQAQSVIHFCFLCFSYFFYFKYLHSGLLQKNHNKMEGTVYVVFYRKSILLHQY

>member
-1 MDKAEKTDELFSL
+1 MEGE
-14 VGRSTDPGAN
+14 
-24 FSIRMTAKHLPAN
+24 
-37 QLTPDP
+37 
-43 VGSALI
+43 
-49 FSNQLEIVHYATLH
+49 
-63 FELLVVSAYFSEEL
+63 VSAYFSEEL

-106 QYEWTFVGGNC
+106 QYGLKFSNSQLLLLFFIAISTEWAFVGGNC

-142 RCMIK
+142 RLIK
-147 QWQKYDSCQKLE
+147 QWQKFDSCQKLE

-193 EMKIEDLE
+193 EMKIEELE
-201 SSFDEV
+201 NEV

-236 ILENKEKLM
+236 ILENKEKLV

-289 NMVAHLKAVCMRYE
+289 NMVAHLKALCMRYE

-322 ERAQAESLKNAMT
+322 VCLDI
-335 ELEEKFQQTNESLAK
+335 LFKFCTMFPL
-350 YETVAGSLSDEV
+350 TGGSLSDEV

-370 QKVEEKNLQIKT
+370 QKVEETNSQIKT

-395 NEIQALKAQLNGMR
+395 NEIQALKAELNGMR

-427 AQQKSNLLDGL
+427 VQQKSKLLDGL

-459 EQKTMVSTWKQWKDE
+459 EQTTMVSTWKQWKDE

-498 LVDNSQLYI
+498 LVENNQLYI

-554 LRSEDEFSDSEER
+554 LHNEDEFSDSEER

-585 VNIANSALSSSS
+585 VKIANSAPSASSS

-630 SSPVVMLTNETKGK
+630 SSPVVMLTNETKGQ
-644 SESDKESFGLLLNRL
+644 SESGKESFGLLLNRL

-716 KLIEEMKWKLIC
+716 KLIEEMKWKLNC
-728 VGNASTLEADLRDT
+728 VGNTSALEADLRDT

-760 EMANIADNLGNL
+760 EMTNIADNLGNL
-772 QKKMEAELQKV
+772 QKKMEVELQKV

-808 LDKMTKLHSSVRENF
+808 LDKMTKLHSSVRESF
-823 EKDNASVEA
+823 EKDCASVEA
-832 RLHACLEE
+832 RLHACLAE

-855 EALNCRT
+855 ETLNCRT

-874 RFDVFGGEV
+874 RFDVFGGGV

-947 RSVDE
+947 RSIDE

-1008 QLEKWQAEAAALSVE
+1008 QLEKWQAEATALSVE

-1067 EDEQRQE
+1067 EEEQRQE

-1084 WKQPQQQQ
+1084 WKQQRQ
-1092 QVVELEREEEY
+1092 QVVELEREEEEY
-1103 VVESDVENDNRDSRN
+1103 VVDSDVENDNRDSRN

-1129 DIMNIDVDDD
+1129 DIMNIDVNDD
-1139 LNGGNNENDDDD
+1139 LNGDNNENDDDDDD

-1158 DDEDGDEDDD
+1158 VDEDGDEDDD
-1168 DEFDD
+1168 DDDDGFDD
-1173 EDDELDDMVRYLD
+1173 EDDELDDMVRYMD

-1286 EEREQQNAL
+1286 EEREQQSAL

-1325 ELQNLQLVVAQGPD
+1325 ELHNLQLVVAQGPD

-1390 SPVDRRRS
+1390 SPVDQRRS

-1454 VTASSLQDVIVGSS
+1454 PTASSLQDVIVGSS

-1530 VDQHHRHS
+1530 VDQQHHRHS
-1538 TDELVLTTFAEGE
+1538 TGELVLTTFAEGE

-1563 ETPEGDDDEALSLVW
+1563 ETAEGDDDEALSLVW
-1578 PEDVDAAFVIVDD
+1578 PEDVDAAFDD

-1618 TEPVL
+1618 TEPML

-1657 SSSAAV
+1657 SSSAAM
-1663 GSGERT
+1663 GSGERSSSR
-1669 QLNLGRRSVWL
+1669 NRRNWAL
-1680 QSCCAK
+1680 EAAK
-1686 HDFRM
+1686 R
-1691 RDVLLPKFCILSPL
+1691 
-1705 MLKRAEEVA
+1705 LKKR
-1714 SKLLEIFLTF
+1714 
-1724 GAPSILQS
+1724 SI
-1732 DNVVMAECEGLY
+1732 
-1744 TVGCREGK
+1744 
-1752 LASKFTAA
+1752 
-1760 DLQVISENLLSIDE
+1760 
-1774 APDAEIPL
+1774 
-1782 RTAVTKATGGQGYV
+1782 
-1796 KHVPI
+1796 
-1801 RLLILSMQLQQ
+1801 
-1812 KKSTVQ
+1812 
-1818 FSLSPRQCPRR
+1818 
-1829 HLLFIGFIE
+1829 
-1838 QVLNIL
+1838 
-1844 NLAVVPLGKEH
+1844 
-1855 QIGIF
+1855 
-1860 QLIWHFWDHA
+1860 
-1870 DEQLTS
+1870 
-1876 RYFSLFRSLLKIHGR
+1876 
-1891 NCFLNFSNE
+1891 
-1900 DPVTSAQPVD
+1900 
-1910 PVDSCPQK
+1910 
-1918 DCLFLKMIF
+1918 MIF
-1927 DMFLSAVGTV
+1927 
-1937 PYVYKYLTS
+1937 
-1946 LLRFSGIGMDRERLD
+1946 
-1961 LLWNKIM
+1961 
-1968 DDMSKN
+1968 
-1974 NTYAVHFYVALAEA
+1974 
-1988 DVRVSKNWCHFWI
+1988 
-2001 GKLLH
+2001 
-2006 HVNKNYDD
+2006 
-2014 AASWHRIFT
+2014 
-2023 KVLPKL
+2023 
-2029 FKLRDYPN
+2029 
-2037 CCEAVK
+2037 
-2043 HQIANHFA
+2043 
-2051 IEHLADHC
+2051 
-2059 AILNL
+2059 
-2064 CLVKHEL
+2064 
-2071 SFRLSGMYSE
+2071 
-2081 YFPYHLLNRTLLC
+2081 
-2094 GNTMIVGEAFGILI
+2094 
-2108 DNIEFGSVWIHLLP
+2108 
-2122 TAMESAGFFALYASK
+2122 
-2137 SDRQSMLARLK
+2137 
-2148 NLLIRIRSMVNEVHR
+2148 
-2163 EDSEE
+2163 
-2168 EHCRDLEI
+2168 
-2176 LSNTVKDL
+2176 
-2184 FDLSIYV
+2184 
-2191 LTHCIQYSSRH
+2191 
-2202 FALEMLKIL
+2202 
-2211 VDLSFFQ
+2211 
-2218 LPPAAGDDDS
+2218 
-2228 VWKRFQL
+2228 
-2235 EWDGEPSVVLFDCLV
+2235 
-2250 DRFEENRNL
+2250 
-2259 ALELFRIVPYEIRV
+2259 
-2273 QFKLRDNVQWMDFL
+2273 
-2287 SSNKIL
+2287 
-2293 HGDVAMTLLEFS
+2293 
-2305 FFQNSVS
+2305 
-2312 ALEDKDRIY
+2312 
-2321 EQFLILA
+2321 
-2328 QRLVVFSANMCEF
+2328 
-2341 SNLMNNSNN
+2341 
-2350 YSIFGIF
+2350 
-2357 GCFNVMFKKFHLRDL
+2357 
-2372 TQFNGGSR
+2372 
-2380 TILVEV
+2380 
-2386 CKVGVHIAQL
+2386 
-2396 LLPVVSN
+2396 
-2403 KNRLGEDFNA
+2403 
-2413 LSSSSCNDSMQEER
+2413 
-2427 VSVWRYF
+2427 
-2434 KQLSE
+2434 
-2439 FLALISEMLLDG
+2439 
-2451 GDFSPEVEDD
+2451 
-2461 SSLIRII
+2461 
-2468 CFYFRT
+2468 
-2474 LVFSCLHCGVLETSS
+2474 
-2489 DPFRRFCHA
+2489 
-2498 LRRSECYSTYPL
+2498 
-2510 HWIDEIMVEFQ
+2510 
-2521 NDQLSSNISRK
+2521 
-2532 SAGLPYLISGCLS
+2532 
-2545 SLASDSVEE
+2545 
-2554 GITVLDFVMNLLHEK
+2554 
-2569 CIDSDSLT
+2569 
-2577 TTKIHCCNVMR
+2577 MR
-2588 LLIREAQ
+2588 
-2595 FREACRSHLRIGM
+2595 
-2608 ITAFYAMRDQ
+2608 
-2618 DWSVRNSANYL
+2618 
-2629 FSVLLTRI
+2629 
-2637 FGPPK
+2637 
-2642 QRSLTTSDNY
+2642 
-2652 DSDATVTSKQSDFHF
+2652 
-2667 FSTFYGLDDIMLEL
+2667 
-2681 LEQCL
+2681 
-2686 LGSWNQSSI
+2686 
-2695 SSAFSVLTVLTH
+2695 
-2707 LYPFRSHYYRSDSSN
+2707 
-2722 SSSCSCDARLNYL
+2722 
-2735 LKFWSPVFRILLT
+2735 
-2748 CPVMHLR
+2748 
-2755 QLAASALVSTLP
+2755 
-2767 HDNLLALIETSR
+2767 
-2779 QFITSIRTS
+2779 
-2788 SQNAINGFLQL
+2788 
-2799 VYVAYNKYSND
+2799 
-2810 ETLSKVIS
+2810 
-2818 CTFRENK
+2818 
-2825 EFLDLDLV
+2825 
-2833 RKNCYENISILL
+2833 
-2845 TLLCDGSM
+2845 
-2853 PIESSLRNIFFGL
+2853 
-2866 RDLVA
+2866 
-2871 QSPKGCSLRRT
+2871 
-2882 FVRWAVTERSNM
+2882 
-2894 EIAWPIITEDENFRI
+2894 
-2909 ELWTVVEKCPD
+2909 
-2920 LEVIFDLKMMNMM
+2920 
-2933 INDLM
+2933 
-2938 NTTSEALIHKTV
+2938 
-2950 SVLYKRYVSLHEV
+2950 
-2963 KHVTKELFWI
+2963 
-2973 SFSRRYDAMR
+2973 
-2983 SLRSRSCLFLF
+2983 
-2994 ACIYLPCTTQSRWA
+2994 
-3008 NNIMGKLIEHLLKE
+3008 
-3022 CCEGDEVVVDE
+3022 
-3033 FLFDALTFL
+3033 
-3042 PALHLKSIGEVSAAE
+3042 
-3057 YIIDLIGKLDKPLLQ
+3057 
-3072 RLVRTILS
+3072 
-3080 SFCRIIRDRV
+3080 
-3090 ESDIAMHSSFYKDDL
+3090 
-3105 NKLFEPVWALNS
+3105 
-3117 VMRSCNTDQN
+3117 
-3127 SILSPPSEDEREP
+3127 
-3140 SAVGYEYANIL
+3140 
-3151 KACSQLMESRGRRLA
+3151 
-3166 LNDQFIS
+3166 
-3173 IIMKSLK
+3173 
-3180 RVSLPQEVLD
+3180 
-3190 TELTM
+3190 
-3195 LMMTI
+3195 

>member
-1 MDKAEKTDELFSL
+1 LNHEAFNVPMEQTTVIIA
-14 VGRSTDPGAN
+14 
-24 FSIRMTAKHLPAN
+24 
-37 QLTPDP
+37 
-43 VGSALI
+43 GSAQRKKVLNVEA
-49 FSNQLEIVHYATLH
+49 FSMEG
-63 FELLVVSAYFSEEL
+63 EVSAYFSEEL

-370 QKVEEKNLQIKT
+370 QKVEEKNSQIKT

-409 QKAKMRDSR
+409 QKAKIRDSR
-418 SGQMCGVGL
+418 GGQMCGVGL

-498 LVDNSQLYI
+498 LVDNNQLYI

-585 VNIANSALSSSS
+585 VNIAN
-597 SSSQLLQV
+597 
-605 ANSAAFT
+605 
-612 NVPDNSTNMRS
+612 
-623 GIVVDED
+623 I
-630 SSPVVMLTNETKGK
+630 VMLTNETKGK

-716 KLIEEMKWKLIC
+716 KLIEEMKWKLNC

-1053 ETLFEKIRESLPIG
+1053 ETLFEKIRE
-1067 EDEQRQE
+1067 
-1074 EKKHNKQKGK
+1074 K
-1084 WKQPQQQQ
+1084 
-1092 QVVELEREEEY
+1092 
-1103 VVESDVENDNRDSRN
+1103 
-1118 DYDDDDDEMTG
+1118 
-1129 DIMNIDVDDD
+1129 
-1139 LNGGNNENDDDD
+1139 
-1151 DLDADID
+1151 
-1158 DDEDGDEDDD
+1158 
-1168 DEFDD
+1168 
-1173 EDDELDDMVRYLD
+1173 
-1186 DNGRKWYEQQIYMKE
+1186 

-1530 VDQHHRHS
+1530 VDQQHHRHS

-1578 PEDVDAAFVIVDD
+1578 PEDVDAAFDD
-1591 YEPTTVDAN
+1591 YEPTAVDAN

-1691 RDVLLPKFCILSPL
+1691 RDVLLPSANVKAGGRSGIEAAQNLFNVRRSQHSAIRQRSGIFMCYNCGTQN
-1705 MLKRAEEVA
+1705 MLARV
-1714 SKLLEIFLTF
+1714 
-1724 GAPSILQS
+1724 
-1732 DNVVMAECEGLY
+1732 
-1744 TVGCREGK
+1744 
-1752 LASKFTAA
+1752 
-1760 DLQVISENLLSIDE
+1760 E
-1774 APDAEIPL
+1774 ACHGE
-1782 RTAVTKATGGQGYV
+1782 K
-1796 KHVPI
+1796 
-1801 RLLILSMQLQQ
+1801 
-1812 KKSTVQ
+1812 
-1818 FSLSPRQCPRR
+1818 CPRR

-1988 DVRVSKNWCHFWI
+1988 DVRMSKNWCHFWI

-2184 FDLSIYV
+2184 FDLSIYI

-2259 ALELFRIVPYEIRV
+2259 TLELFRTVPYEIRV

-2372 TQFNGGSR
+2372 THFNGGSR

-2403 KNRLGEDFNA
+2403 KSRLGEDFNA

-2871 QSPKGCSLRRT
+2871 QSPTGCSLRRT

-3033 FLFDALTFL
+3033 FLFDALTVFFQRRDQMKLKCAKPWLILLYILLLSTDSDSRHRAAELCHILQDEGRACSEFL

-3190 TELTM
+3190 TELTSI
-3195 LMMTI
+3195 LHAHDDDLRIQFIDCCIHFN

>member
-1 MDKAEKTDELFSL
+1 MEGE
-14 VGRSTDPGAN
+14 
-24 FSIRMTAKHLPAN
+24 
-37 QLTPDP
+37 
-43 VGSALI
+43 
-49 FSNQLEIVHYATLH
+49 
-63 FELLVVSAYFSEEL
+63 VSAYFSEEL

-106 QYEWTFVGGNC
+106 QHEWTFVGGNC
-117 KEVQKLKTLLDES
+117 KEVQKLKTLLDE
-130 LANVARLEAEKN
+130 
-142 RCMIK
+142 MIK

-201 SSFDEV
+201 NEV

-236 ILENKEKLM
+236 ILE
-245 EDQIAEMMVR
+245 
-255 NEKPIVELRKTFH
+255 
-268 DHLTAS
+268 

-322 ERAQAESLKNAMT
+322 VCFDILF
-335 ELEEKFQQTNESLAK
+335 KFCTMFP
-350 YETVAGSLSDEV
+350 
-362 EHLTFQYS
+362 LTGE
-370 QKVEEKNLQIKT
+370 VEEKNSQIKT
-382 LQQEHEKQNQLNE
+382 LQQEHEKQNQLN
-395 NEIQALKAQLNGMR
+395 G

-498 LVDNSQLYI
+498 LVENNLLYI

-579 EDRIDE
+579 EDGIDE
-585 VNIANSALSSSS
+585 VNIAN
-597 SSSQLLQV
+597 
-605 ANSAAFT
+605 
-612 NVPDNSTNMRS
+612 
-623 GIVVDED
+623 I
-630 SSPVVMLTNETKGK
+630 VMLTNETKGK

-716 KLIEEMKWKLIC
+716 KLIEEMKWKLNC
-728 VGNASTLEADLRDT
+728 VGNASALEADLRDT

-847 VERCTKEK
+847 VERCRKEK

-973 KIENLVGSVQERD
+973 KIENLVESVQERD

-1008 QLEKWQAEAAALSVE
+1008 QLEKWQTEAAALSVE

-1053 ETLFEKIRESLPIG
+1053 ETLFVKIRE
-1067 EDEQRQE
+1067 
-1074 EKKHNKQKGK
+1074 K
-1084 WKQPQQQQ
+1084 
-1092 QVVELEREEEY
+1092 
-1103 VVESDVENDNRDSRN
+1103 
-1118 DYDDDDDEMTG
+1118 
-1129 DIMNIDVDDD
+1129 
-1139 LNGGNNENDDDD
+1139 
-1151 DLDADID
+1151 
-1158 DDEDGDEDDD
+1158 
-1168 DEFDD
+1168 
-1173 EDDELDDMVRYLD
+1173 
-1186 DNGRKWYEQQIYMKE
+1186 

-1390 SPVDRRRS
+1390 SPVDQRRS

-1409 IQNGRGSTLATPTR
+1409 IQNGRGSTLPTPTR

-1454 VTASSLQDVIVGSS
+1454 ATASSLQDVIVGSS

-1530 VDQHHRHS
+1530 VDQQHHRHS
-1538 TDELVLTTFAEGE
+1538 TGELVLTTFAEGE

-1563 ETPEGDDDEALSLVW
+1563 ETPEGDDDDEALSLVW
-1578 PEDVDAAFVIVDD
+1578 PEDVDAAFDD

-1623 GFDTVEEGSSS
+1623 GFDTVEESSSS

-1680 QSCCAK
+1680 QSCCAN

-1691 RDVLLPKFCILSPL
+1691 RDVLLPFCILSPL
-1705 MLKRAEEVA
+1705 KSKRAEEVA

-1732 DNVVMAECEGLY
+1732 DNG
-1744 TVGCREGK
+1744 REFLHCICITEK
-1752 LASKFTAA
+1752 
-1760 DLQVISENLLSIDE
+1760 
-1774 APDAEIPL
+1774 
-1782 RTAVTKATGGQGYV
+1782 
-1796 KHVPI
+1796 
-1801 RLLILSMQLQQ
+1801 
-1812 KKSTVQ
+1812 
-1818 FSLSPRQCPRR
+1818 CPRR

-1838 QVLNIL
+1838 QLLNIL

-1900 DPVTSAQPVD
+1900 DPVTSAQLVD
-1910 PVDSCPQK
+1910 PMDSCPQK

-1946 LLRFSGIGMDRERLD
+1946 LLRFSGIGMDRKRLD

-2029 FKLRDYPN
+2029 FKLRDYSN

-2051 IEHLADHC
+2051 VEHLADHC

-2148 NLLIRIRSMVNEVHR
+2148 NLLIRIRSMVNEVRR

-2259 ALELFRIVPYEIRV
+2259 ALELFRTVPYEIRV

-2328 QRLVVFSANMCEF
+2328 RRLIVFSANMCEF
-2341 SNLMNNSNN
+2341 SNLINNSNN

-2386 CKVGVHIAQL
+2386 CKGGVHIAQL

-2403 KNRLGEDFNA
+2403 KSRLGEDFNA

-2439 FLALISEMLLDG
+2439 FLALISEMLLED

-2510 HWIDEIMVEFQ
+2510 HWIDEIMAEFQ

-2818 CTFRENK
+2818 CAFRENK

-2871 QSPKGCSLRRT
+2871 QSPTGCSLRRT
-2882 FVRWAVTERSNM
+2882 FVRWAVTERNNM

-2920 LEVIFDLKMMNMM
+2920 LEVIFDLKKMNMM

-2950 SVLYKRYVSLHEV
+2950 SVLYKRYVLLHEV
-2963 KHVTKELFWI
+2963 KRVTKELFWI

-3033 FLFDALTFL
+3033 FLFDALTVFFQRRDQMKLKCAKPWLILLYILLLSTDSDSRHRAAELCHILQDEGRACSEFL

-3057 YIIDLIGKLDKPLLQ
+3057 YIIDLIEKLDKPLLQ

-3117 VMRSCNTDQN
+3117 VMRSYNTDVNCNEYPVLPLYHCVLFQQN
-3127 SILSPPSEDEREP
+3127 SILWPPSEDEREP

-3180 RVSLPQEVLD
+3180 RVSLPWEVLD
-3190 TELTM
+3190 TELTIQNTN
-3195 LMMTI
+3195 TIDTVALGKSRPKWQAQSVIHFCFLCFSYFFYFKYLHSGLLQKNHNKMEGTVYVVFYRKSILLHQY

>member
-1 MDKAEKTDELFSL
+1 MEGE
-14 VGRSTDPGAN
+14 
-24 FSIRMTAKHLPAN
+24 
-37 QLTPDP
+37 
-43 VGSALI
+43 
-49 FSNQLEIVHYATLH
+49 
-63 FELLVVSAYFSEEL
+63 VSAYFSEEL

-130 LANVARLEAEKN
+130 LANVARLESEKN
-142 RCMIK
+142 GFIK
-147 QWQKYDSCQKLE
+147 QWQKFDSCQKLE

-193 EMKIEDLE
+193 EMKIEELE
-201 SSFDEV
+201 NEV

-370 QKVEEKNLQIKT
+370 QKVEEKNSQIKT

-395 NEIQALKAQLNGMR
+395 NEIQALKAELNGMR

-418 SGQMCGVGL
+418 SDQMCGVGL
-427 AQQKSNLLDGL
+427 AQQKSYLLDGL

-486 KEKNCLIEENRQ
+486 KEKNCLIKENRQ
-498 LVDNSQLYI
+498 LVENNQLYI

-520 GLLTEQLNDEM
+520 GLLTEQLNDEV

-554 LRSEDEFSDSEER
+554 LHSEDEFSDSEER

-585 VNIANSALSSSS
+585 VKIANSAPLPPPSSS

-612 NVPDNSTNMRS
+612 NVPDNSTNVRS

-644 SESDKESFGLLLNRL
+644 SESGKESLGLLLNRL

-716 KLIEEMKWKLIC
+716 KLIEEMKWKLNC
-728 VGNASTLEADLRDT
+728 VGNTSALEADLRDT

-795 RTLIEARMKMVQF
+795 RALIEARMKMVQF
-808 LDKMTKLHSSVRENF
+808 LDKVTKLHSSVRESF
-823 EKDNASVEA
+823 EKDCASVEA
-832 RLHACLEE
+832 RLHACLAE

-847 VERCTKEK
+847 MERCTKEK
-855 EALNCRT
+855 EMLNCRT

-874 RFDVFGGEV
+874 RFDVFGGGV

-947 RSVDE
+947 RSIDE

-1074 EKKHNKQKGK
+1074 EKKHNKQRENGSSSSK
-1084 WKQPQQQQ
+1084 W
-1092 QVVELEREEEY
+1092 
-1103 VVESDVENDNRDSRN
+1103 N
-1118 DYDDDDDEMTG
+1118 DYDDDNDEMTG
-1129 DIMNIDVDDD
+1129 DIMNIDVNDD
-1139 LNGGNNENDDDD
+1139 LNGDNNENDDDD

-1158 DDEDGDEDDD
+1158 VDEDGDEDDD
-1168 DEFDD
+1168 DDDDGFDD
-1173 EDDELDDMVRYLD
+1173 EDDELDDMVRYMD

-1252 KLEEKLAVAEEE
+1252 K
-1264 ALRYRTKAQ
+1264 TKAQ

-1325 ELQNLQLVVAQGPD
+1325 ELHNLQLVVAQGPD

-1390 SPVDRRRS
+1390 SPVDQRRS

-1435 ESETGSAS
+1435 DSETGSAS

-1454 VTASSLQDVIVGSS
+1454 ATASSLQDVIVGSS

-1505 MAPTAKRVCCRESLV
+1505 MAPTAKRICCRESLV

-1530 VDQHHRHS
+1530 VDQQHHRHS
-1538 TDELVLTTFAEGE
+1538 TGELVLTTFAEGE

-1563 ETPEGDDDEALSLVW
+1563 ETTEGDDDEALSLVW
-1578 PEDVDAAFVIVDD
+1578 PEDIDAAFDD

-1618 TEPVL
+1618 TEPL
-1623 GFDTVEEGSSS
+1623 
-1634 LCWSSVSAS
+1634 
-1643 AASTSF
+1643 
-1649 ALPGYNIQ
+1649 
-1657 SSSAAV
+1657 
-1663 GSGERT
+1663 
-1669 QLNLGRRSVWL
+1669 
-1680 QSCCAK
+1680 
-1686 HDFRM
+1686 
-1691 RDVLLPKFCILSPL
+1691 
-1705 MLKRAEEVA
+1705 
-1714 SKLLEIFLTF
+1714 
-1724 GAPSILQS
+1724 
-1732 DNVVMAECEGLY
+1732 
-1744 TVGCREGK
+1744 
-1752 LASKFTAA
+1752 
-1760 DLQVISENLLSIDE
+1760 
-1774 APDAEIPL
+1774 
-1782 RTAVTKATGGQGYV
+1782 
-1796 KHVPI
+1796 
-1801 RLLILSMQLQQ
+1801 
-1812 KKSTVQ
+1812 
-1818 FSLSPRQCPRR
+1818 
-1829 HLLFIGFIE
+1829 
-1838 QVLNIL
+1838 
-1844 NLAVVPLGKEH
+1844 
-1855 QIGIF
+1855 
-1860 QLIWHFWDHA
+1860 
-1870 DEQLTS
+1870 
-1876 RYFSLFRSLLKIHGR
+1876 
-1891 NCFLNFSNE
+1891 
-1900 DPVTSAQPVD
+1900 
-1910 PVDSCPQK
+1910 
-1918 DCLFLKMIF
+1918 
-1927 DMFLSAVGTV
+1927 
-1937 PYVYKYLTS
+1937 
-1946 LLRFSGIGMDRERLD
+1946 
-1961 LLWNKIM
+1961 
-1968 DDMSKN
+1968 
-1974 NTYAVHFYVALAEA
+1974 
-1988 DVRVSKNWCHFWI
+1988 
-2001 GKLLH
+2001 
-2006 HVNKNYDD
+2006 
-2014 AASWHRIFT
+2014 
-2023 KVLPKL
+2023 
-2029 FKLRDYPN
+2029 
-2037 CCEAVK
+2037 
-2043 HQIANHFA
+2043 
-2051 IEHLADHC
+2051 
-2059 AILNL
+2059 
-2064 CLVKHEL
+2064 
-2071 SFRLSGMYSE
+2071 
-2081 YFPYHLLNRTLLC
+2081 
-2094 GNTMIVGEAFGILI
+2094 
-2108 DNIEFGSVWIHLLP
+2108 
-2122 TAMESAGFFALYASK
+2122 
-2137 SDRQSMLARLK
+2137 
-2148 NLLIRIRSMVNEVHR
+2148 
-2163 EDSEE
+2163 
-2168 EHCRDLEI
+2168 
-2176 LSNTVKDL
+2176 
-2184 FDLSIYV
+2184 
-2191 LTHCIQYSSRH
+2191 
-2202 FALEMLKIL
+2202 
-2211 VDLSFFQ
+2211 
-2218 LPPAAGDDDS
+2218 
-2228 VWKRFQL
+2228 
-2235 EWDGEPSVVLFDCLV
+2235 
-2250 DRFEENRNL
+2250 
-2259 ALELFRIVPYEIRV
+2259 
-2273 QFKLRDNVQWMDFL
+2273 
-2287 SSNKIL
+2287 
-2293 HGDVAMTLLEFS
+2293 
-2305 FFQNSVS
+2305 
-2312 ALEDKDRIY
+2312 
-2321 EQFLILA
+2321 
-2328 QRLVVFSANMCEF
+2328 
-2341 SNLMNNSNN
+2341 
-2350 YSIFGIF
+2350 
-2357 GCFNVMFKKFHLRDL
+2357 
-2372 TQFNGGSR
+2372 
-2380 TILVEV
+2380 
-2386 CKVGVHIAQL
+2386 
-2396 LLPVVSN
+2396 
-2403 KNRLGEDFNA
+2403 
-2413 LSSSSCNDSMQEER
+2413 
-2427 VSVWRYF
+2427 
-2434 KQLSE
+2434 
-2439 FLALISEMLLDG
+2439 
-2451 GDFSPEVEDD
+2451 
-2461 SSLIRII
+2461 
-2468 CFYFRT
+2468 
-2474 LVFSCLHCGVLETSS
+2474 
-2489 DPFRRFCHA
+2489 
-2498 LRRSECYSTYPL
+2498 
-2510 HWIDEIMVEFQ
+2510 
-2521 NDQLSSNISRK
+2521 
-2532 SAGLPYLISGCLS
+2532 
-2545 SLASDSVEE
+2545 
-2554 GITVLDFVMNLLHEK
+2554 
-2569 CIDSDSLT
+2569 
-2577 TTKIHCCNVMR
+2577 
-2588 LLIREAQ
+2588 
-2595 FREACRSHLRIGM
+2595 
-2608 ITAFYAMRDQ
+2608 
-2618 DWSVRNSANYL
+2618 
-2629 FSVLLTRI
+2629 
-2637 FGPPK
+2637 
-2642 QRSLTTSDNY
+2642 
-2652 DSDATVTSKQSDFHF
+2652 
-2667 FSTFYGLDDIMLEL
+2667 
-2681 LEQCL
+2681 
-2686 LGSWNQSSI
+2686 
-2695 SSAFSVLTVLTH
+2695 
-2707 LYPFRSHYYRSDSSN
+2707 
-2722 SSSCSCDARLNYL
+2722 
-2735 LKFWSPVFRILLT
+2735 
-2748 CPVMHLR
+2748 
-2755 QLAASALVSTLP
+2755 
-2767 HDNLLALIETSR
+2767 
-2779 QFITSIRTS
+2779 
-2788 SQNAINGFLQL
+2788 
-2799 VYVAYNKYSND
+2799 
-2810 ETLSKVIS
+2810 
-2818 CTFRENK
+2818 
-2825 EFLDLDLV
+2825 
-2833 RKNCYENISILL
+2833 
-2845 TLLCDGSM
+2845 
-2853 PIESSLRNIFFGL
+2853 
-2866 RDLVA
+2866 
-2871 QSPKGCSLRRT
+2871 
-2882 FVRWAVTERSNM
+2882 
-2894 EIAWPIITEDENFRI
+2894 
-2909 ELWTVVEKCPD
+2909 
-2920 LEVIFDLKMMNMM
+2920 
-2933 INDLM
+2933 
-2938 NTTSEALIHKTV
+2938 
-2950 SVLYKRYVSLHEV
+2950 
-2963 KHVTKELFWI
+2963 
-2973 SFSRRYDAMR
+2973 
-2983 SLRSRSCLFLF
+2983 
-2994 ACIYLPCTTQSRWA
+2994 
-3008 NNIMGKLIEHLLKE
+3008 
-3022 CCEGDEVVVDE
+3022 
-3033 FLFDALTFL
+3033 
-3042 PALHLKSIGEVSAAE
+3042 
-3057 YIIDLIGKLDKPLLQ
+3057 
-3072 RLVRTILS
+3072 
-3080 SFCRIIRDRV
+3080 
-3090 ESDIAMHSSFYKDDL
+3090 
-3105 NKLFEPVWALNS
+3105 
-3117 VMRSCNTDQN
+3117 
-3127 SILSPPSEDEREP
+3127 
-3140 SAVGYEYANIL
+3140 
-3151 KACSQLMESRGRRLA
+3151 RRLA
-3166 LNDQFIS
+3166 LVLRCLVTTFSRRLLLWAVAKEVRLGIEEIGLWKQPSDSRND
-3173 IIMKSLK
+3173 L
-3180 RVSLPQEVLD
+3180 L
-3190 TELTM
+3190 
-3195 LMMTI
+3195 